1 MKQIFSFS
9 VIFSAVAG
17 IVFCVGL
24 LFAMLGFPGAKIELT
39 AGAALMAVAVVLWAV
54 QALGKFGK
62 DKGLVIYTAISAV
75 LAVLSITMHLLGI
88 SAANPLLLLTFAFI
102 LPADFIWIAIRVVRK
117 EDSNNTKIYIRTKE

>member
-75 LAVLSITMHLLGI
+75 LAVLSITMHLLAI
-88 SAANPLLLLTFAFI
+88 SCANPLLLITFSFI
-102 LPADFIWIAIRVVRK
+102 LPVDFIWIAIRVVRK
-117 EDSNNTKIYIRTKE
+117 EDSNDTKIHIRTRG